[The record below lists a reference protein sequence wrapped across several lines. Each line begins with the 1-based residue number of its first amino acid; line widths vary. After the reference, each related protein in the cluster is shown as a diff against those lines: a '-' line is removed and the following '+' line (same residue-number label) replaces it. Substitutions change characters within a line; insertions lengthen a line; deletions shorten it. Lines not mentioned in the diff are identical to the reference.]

1 MRLLKFL
8 LFVPTIVVASKTY
21 STCEAKCMKKEK
33 DREDMERCRYV
44 FRKFPKNTLLGPIRY
59 QDLYNNDSQTTFYSL
74 KKERAFCEDNLM
86 GMVMDIIVYFII

>member
-1 MRLLKFL
+1 
-8 LFVPTIVVASKTY
+8 
-21 STCEAKCMKKEK
+21 MKKEK

-74 KKERAFCEDNLM
+74 EKERAFCEDKLM
-86 GMVMDIIVYFII
+86 GMVMDIIVYFIIFIWFLHTLRYPMP